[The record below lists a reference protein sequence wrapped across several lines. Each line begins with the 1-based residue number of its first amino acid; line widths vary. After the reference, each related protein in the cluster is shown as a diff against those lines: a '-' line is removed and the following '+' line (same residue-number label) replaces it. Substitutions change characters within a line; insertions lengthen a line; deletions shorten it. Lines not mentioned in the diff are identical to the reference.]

1 MHRANDK
8 SISGVLGCAALL
20 SLLTACA
27 DRSSV
32 RVAPTAAMPC
42 PPWVEFPADAHS
54 NGDSPY
60 LGCVNAV
67 NLGNMLV
74 DSTDLTRGRPL
85 GPASGARE
93 ALGIDLYDK
102 GKINAPKSS
111 GGAAP
116 TIIMPG
122 GGDTGTQ

>member
-1 MHRANDK
+1 MHR
-8 SISGVLGCAALL
+8 SPRTSLTGTLGCVALL
-20 SLLTACA
+20 SALAACA

-32 RVAPTAAMPC
+32 RVAPTPAMPC
-42 PPWVEFPADAHS
+42 PAWVEFPADAHS

-74 DSTDLTRGRPL
+74 DPADLARGRPL
-85 GPASGARE
+85 GPASGTRE
-93 ALGIDLYDK
+93 ALGVGLYDK

-111 GGAAP
+111 AGATP
-116 TIIMPG
+116 TIIMPA